1 MAYAHHTKSREKL
14 AMAVVALIIIA
25 VLGYIIWL
33 YMTGKG
39 GGGAGGGG
47 GGGPGPTTTTT
58 SPSPTTTTT
67 SAPTSTLQPKSG
79 PPNPAILVYV
89 PDYVTCGSSTCT
101 YRAQAFGSIYDII
114 AYGGKVT
121 SANITYGCA
130 YVPVN
135 GYQLYLFG
143 IGTTSPTLNFTD
155 TSGTVYVWGNATA
168 GYGYILYKPAQAAV
182 LLAAYKYNV
191 TGSIYYVYVPASSD
205 NGMPISGATYR
216 IYVVH
221 GTVYVNGNPVTISL
235 GSWSSPPSGILPAWG
250 IYASQPGTYQFTV
263 QP

>member
-1 MAYAHHTKSREKL
+1 MANIHNRSRERA

-33 YMTGKG
+33 YMTGKSG
-39 GGGAGGGG
+39 TVVT
-47 GGGPGPTTTTT
+47 GP
-58 SPSPTTTTT
+58 SPSPTTTT
-67 SAPTSTLQPKSG
+67 SAPVSTLQPKSG
-79 PPNPAILVYV
+79 PANPASLVYV
-89 PDYVTCGSSTCT
+89 PSYVTCGASSCT
-101 YRAQAFGSIYDII
+101 YSAQGFGSLYDII
-114 AYGGKVT
+114 AYGGSVT
-121 SANITYGCA
+121 SANITYGNA
-130 YVPVN
+130 YVTVN

-143 IGTTSPTLNFTD
+143 IATTTKTLNFTD

-182 LLAAYKYNV
+182 LLTAYTYNV
-191 TGSIYYVYVPASSD
+191 TGLLYYVYVPASSD

-221 GTVYVNGNPVTISL
+221 GTAYVNGNPVTISL

-250 IYASQPGTYQFTV
+250 IYTSQPGTYRFTV

>member
-1 MAYAHHTKSREKL
+1 MANIHNRSRERA

-33 YMTGKG
+33 YMTGRSG
-39 GGGAGGGG
+39 TVVT
-47 GGGPGPTTTTT
+47 GP
-58 SPSPTTTTT
+58 SPSPTTTT
-67 SAPTSTLQPKSG
+67 SAPVSTLQPKSG
-79 PPNPAILVYV
+79 PANPASLVYV
-89 PDYVTCGSSTCT
+89 PSYVTCGASSCT
-101 YRAQAFGSIYDII
+101 YSAQGFGSLYDII
-114 AYGGKVT
+114 AYGGSVT
-121 SANITYGCA
+121 SANITYGNA
-130 YVPVN
+130 YVTVN

-143 IGTTSPTLNFTD
+143 IATTTKTLNFTD

-182 LLAAYKYNV
+182 LLTAYTYNV
-191 TGSIYYVYVPASSD
+191 TGLLYYVYVPASSD

-221 GTVYVNGNPVTISL
+221 GTAYVNGNPVTISL

-250 IYASQPGTYQFTV
+250 IYTSQPGTYRFTV

>member
-1 MAYAHHTKSREKL
+1 MAYHYHTRSREKA
-14 AMAVVALIIIA
+14 AMAVVAFIIIA

-33 YMTGKG
+33 YMTGKAG
-39 GGGAGGGG
+39 APGAG
-47 GGGPGPTTTTT
+47 P

-67 SAPTSTLQPKSG
+67 SAPVSTLQPKSG
-79 PPNPAILVYV
+79 PPNPASLVYV
-89 PDYVTCGSSTCT
+89 PDYVTCGSSSCT
-101 YRAQAFGSIYDII
+101 YSAQGFGSLYDII
-114 AYGGKVT
+114 AYGGKVNT
-121 SANITYGCA
+121 ANITYGNA
-130 YVPVN
+130 YVVVN

-143 IGTTSPTLNFTD
+143 IATTTPTLNFTD

-182 LLAAYKYNV
+182 LLTAYKYNV
-191 TGSIYYVYVPASSD
+191 TGLLYYVYVPASAD

-221 GTVYVNGNPVTISL
+221 GTAYVNGNPVTISL